1 MRVATAQDVNYGI
14 RDPRNLSPKL
24 LLQTAIILA
33 VVWGSAILTARTSYP
48 GLTWLRVAISGLV
61 LLGTLIIPRAPRD
74 FFGGLALI
82 ALGLVAIWASSEL
95 SGMHGFAFGPGT
107 APRLF
112 ASVLIF
118 LAASVA
124 LTGVLLPGPAI
135 EQYAIRGPVLVVL
148 AIVFFAVTIR
158 PLGLILAAYCTFV
171 IAISASRE
179 VRWIEALIA
188 AAAMTAFCVLLFSY
202 LLQLPFQLKPAFML

>member
-1 MRVATAQDVNYGI
+1 MERAQKLGI
-14 RDPRNLSPKL
+14 GFRDPRQLGAPLLIKL
-24 LLQTAIILA
+24 VVILVII
-33 VVWGSAILTARTSYP
+33 WGSAVLTARTSYP
-48 GLTWLRVAISGLV
+48 ALTWLRMALTGLV
-61 LLGTLIIPRAPRD
+61 LLGAFVIPRAPRD

-82 ALGLVAIWASSEL
+82 GLALVAIWAATDL

-112 ASVLIF
+112 ASVLIL
-118 LAASVA
+118 LAAGVA
-124 LTGVLLPGPAI
+124 VTGVLMDGPAI
-135 EQYAIRGPVLVVL
+135 ERYAIRGPVLVVL

-158 PLGLILAAYCTFV
+158 QLGLIVTAYATFV

>member
-1 MRVATAQDVNYGI
+1 MRVASAQDVHYGI
-14 RDPRNLSPKL
+14 RDPRHLSPREL
-24 LLQTAIILA
+24 LRTAILLVI
-33 VVWGSAILTARTSYP
+33 VWGSVMLTRRTSYP
-48 GLTWLRVAISGLV
+48 DLTWLRVAITGLV

-82 ALGLVAIWASSEL
+82 GLGLVAIWASSEL

-112 ASVLIF
+112 ASLLIC
-118 LAASVA
+118 LAAGVA
-124 LTGVLLPGPAI
+124 LTGVLMPGP
-135 EQYAIRGPVLVVL
+135 EVERYAFRGPALVVT

-158 PLGLILAAYCTFV
+158 PLGLILAAYCTFI

-188 AAAMTAFCVLLFSY
+188 AAAMTAFCVVLFSY